1 MGGFKLGRMTMR
13 SLFSKPATTSY
24 PFVPYEYV
32 PGTRGRVVVD
42 LDTCTFCGSCQR
54 ACPADAITVDRA
66 ANTWSINRFCC
77 VQCGSCPRA
86 CRFNSL
92 AMEPEYT
99 PSATSKHADVYGLSA
114 EQKAKREEADRIKKE
129 KAAKAREEA
138 ARKKAEAEAAQP
150 QA

>member
-32 PGTRGRVVVD
+32 PGTRGRVVVN

-77 VQCGSCPRA
+77 VQCGSCTRA
-86 CRFNSL
+86 CRFSSL
-92 AMEPEYT
+92 TMEPEYT

-114 EQKAKREEADRIKKE
+114 EQKAQREEAERAKKE
-129 KAAKAREEA
+129 RA
-138 ARKKAEAEAAQP
+138 ARKKAEAEAAKTAEP
-150 QA
+150 SA